1 MSNSNFDVDDATLS
15 VDLSEARQAV
25 KESRFKDAFDLLE
38 IILESQP
45 DNIDS
50 LYLAAVCSRYLK
62 NLIVRNNILR
72 DCWLM
77 PQIWVG
83 PIKSLVIST
92 EIWAMKIKQQCIID
106 KPLSLILHC

>member
-1 MSNSNFDVDDATLS
+1 MHLS
-15 VDLSEARQAV
+15 
-25 KESRFKDAFDLLE
+25 LLE

-62 NLIVRNNILR
+62 DLMNRNNILK

-77 PQIWVG
+77 LQIWG
-83 PIKSLVIST
+83 ALIKSLGHLNRDMGN
-92 EIWAMKIKQQCIID
+92 ED
-106 KPLSLILHC
+106 KAVMHYRQALSLILRC